1 MIVFQTRV
9 TWAADEPLPFG
20 RGETGPGCRRR
31 SFDERQ
37 VVYRCCAAMGFQTGF
52 YRFPVRR
59 SAPPRSSPATAQN
72 AAGVPQNTAG
82 MLLLTAVILLE
93 PHGAGTKYT
102 AIAIHGDEEGANSTR
117 TWASTTIGAKAD
129 QLVTLAKKNARVRV
143 GLTTILIIGK
153 SGAPT
158 TGNQHYRGSRPK
170 ASDVLP
176 KIAAVI
182 CRQ

>member
-1 MIVFQTRV
+1 
-9 TWAADEPLPFG
+9 
-20 RGETGPGCRRR
+20 
-31 SFDERQ
+31 
-37 VVYRCCAAMGFQTGF
+37 
-52 YRFPVRR
+52 
-59 SAPPRSSPATAQN
+59 
-72 AAGVPQNTAG
+72 
-82 MLLLTAVILLE
+82 MLLLTTVILLE

-102 AIAIHGDEEGANSTR
+102 AIAIHGDEEVANSTR
-117 TWASTTIGAKAD
+117 TWASTTIGANAD

>member
-1 MIVFQTRV
+1 
-9 TWAADEPLPFG
+9 
-20 RGETGPGCRRR
+20 
-31 SFDERQ
+31 
-37 VVYRCCAAMGFQTGF
+37 
-52 YRFPVRR
+52 
-59 SAPPRSSPATAQN
+59 
-72 AAGVPQNTAG
+72 

-158 TGNQHYRGSRPK
+158 TGNQHYRGM
-170 ASDVLP
+170 L
-176 KIAAVI
+176 
-182 CRQ
+182 RQRRNTAEEPGVSCFT